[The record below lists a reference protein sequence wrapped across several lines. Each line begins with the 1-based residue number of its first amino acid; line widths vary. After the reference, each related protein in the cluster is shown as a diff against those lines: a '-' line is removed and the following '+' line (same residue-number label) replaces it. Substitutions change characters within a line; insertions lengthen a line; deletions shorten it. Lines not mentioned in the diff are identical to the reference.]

1 MTAKTVKVGVLG
13 AKGRVGTAVVAGVNK
28 AEDLEL
34 VAEVDRGD
42 SLDVLVDNG
51 AEVIVDF
58 TTPASVMDLSLIH
71 ISEPTRREWLSRMPS
86 SA

>member
-51 AEVIVDF
+51 AEVIVDRWTGLLTVLAAF
-58 TTPASVMDLSLIH
+58 VPEHRPPAVV
-71 ISEPTRREWLSRMPS
+71 
-86 SA
+86 